1 MADEAAWITVGAL
14 AHAFS
19 EDSYAPKATTDL
31 AGNTLTLHLAE
42 GGALEYRFESATDL
56 FWAAL
61 DGPDAGRDGTTT
73 SGQGGT
79 AAYFAAKL
87 REGLY
92 FVDHL
97 RTDERATSV
106 TLLLDLGRGMA
117 TVMTGRLPEEAE
129 SRQAFADRIAAG
141 KELTAVSVAFASAAI
156 DRPFTPETPRHQP
169 TLDMVGKRVE
179 YTYSPTECYE
189 HIYLNERFYTWHCL
203 LGSEKG
209 LADTDRCH
217 YYKLADRL
225 YLFVWR
231 EKIVPTLG
239 SVVVDLEAL
248 RTTGKIFGYQGE
260 GPGGLSNFPVGAR
273 ARVLNADDDRGIDPA
288 GSQVPGRASQDVC

>member
-31 AGNTLTLHLAE
+31 AGNTITLHLAE

-141 KELTAVSVAFASAAI
+141 QGTHRGLRRLRLRGYRSALHSGDPAA
-156 DRPFTPETPRHQP
+156 RAHPRHGGQAGRVHLQP
-169 TLDMVGKRVE
+169 D
-179 YTYSPTECYE
+179 
-189 HIYLNERFYTWHCL
+189 
-203 LGSEKG
+203 
-209 LADTDRCH
+209 
-217 YYKLADRL
+217 
-225 YLFVWR
+225 
-231 EKIVPTLG
+231 
-239 SVVVDLEAL
+239 
-248 RTTGKIFGYQGE
+248 
-260 GPGGLSNFPVGAR
+260 
-273 ARVLNADDDRGIDPA
+273 
-288 GSQVPGRASQDVC
+288 

>member
-1 MADEAAWITVGAL
+1 
-14 AHAFS
+14 
-19 EDSYAPKATTDL
+19 
-31 AGNTLTLHLAE
+31 
-42 GGALEYRFESATDL
+42 
-56 FWAAL
+56 
-61 DGPDAGRDGTTT
+61 
-73 SGQGGT
+73 
-79 AAYFAAKL
+79 
-87 REGLY
+87 
-92 FVDHL
+92 
-97 RTDERATSV
+97 
-106 TLLLDLGRGMA
+106 
-117 TVMTGRLPEEAE
+117 
-129 SRQAFADRIAAG
+129 
-141 KELTAVSVAFASAAI
+141 
-156 DRPFTPETPRHQP
+156 
-169 TLDMVGKRVE
+169 MVGKRVE

>member
-1 MADEAAWITVGAL
+1 MAGEAAWITVGAL

-19 EDSYAPKATTDL
+19 EDSYAPKATSDL
-31 AGNTLTLHLAE
+31 AGKTLTLHLAE

-56 FWAAL
+56 SWAAL
-61 DGPDAGRDGTTT
+61 EGADAVARGGSRRRTSAPELRD
-73 SGQGGT
+73 
-79 AAYFAAKL
+79 
-87 REGLY
+87 GLY

-106 TLLLDLGRGMA
+106 TLLLDLDRGMA

-129 SRQAFADRIAAG
+129 SRQAFADRIAQG

-156 DRPFTPETPRHQP
+156 DRPFTPETPRHEP

-179 YTYSPTECYE
+179 YTYSPTERYE

-217 YYKLADRL
+217 YYKLADGL

-239 SVVVDLEAL
+239 TVVVDFEAL
-248 RTTGKIFGYQGE
+248 RTTGKIFGYQGDE
-260 GPGGLSNFPVGAR
+260 PGRLANFPVGAR
-273 ARVLNADDDRGIDPA
+273 ARVLDTAERD
-288 GSQVPGRASQDVC
+288 

>member
-1 MADEAAWITVGAL
+1 MASEAAWITVGAL

-19 EDSYAPKATTDL
+19 ENSYAPKATSDL
-31 AGNTLTLHLAE
+31 AGETLLLHLAE

-56 FWAAL
+56 SWTAIEGA
-61 DGPDAGRDGTTT
+61 DAGRGGTRA
-73 SGQGGT
+73 GGGGGT

-97 RTDERATSV
+97 RTDEPATSV

-117 TVMTGRLPEEAE
+117 TVMTGRLPEAAE
-129 SRQAFADRIAAG
+129 SRQPFADRIAEG
-141 KELTAVSVAFASAAI
+141 KELTAVDVVFVPAAV
-156 DRPFTPETPRHQP
+156 DQPFTTEIPRHEP

-179 YTYSPTECYE
+179 YTYSPTERYE

-217 YYKLADRL
+217 YYKLADEL
-225 YLFVWR
+225 YLLVWR

-239 SVVVDLEAL
+239 TVVVDFAAL
-248 RTTGKIFGYQGE
+248 RTTGKIFGYQGDRE
-260 GPGGLSNFPVGAR
+260 GGLSNFPVGAR
-273 ARVLNADDDRGIDPA
+273 ARVLNVV
-288 GSQVPGRASQDVC
+288 S